1 MKNDSAEYGSV
12 HHPWGVIRLPRSRE
26 NIDLRLATTVRR
38 RRTRTPA
45 GVGGWSMTEQTGM
58 TDEDL
63 VDVGPI
69 DYLALEFPEARVNGE
84 GLAALLDL
92 VDKGTVRILDLR
104 AVKRE
109 VDGTFT
115 EMEIADFDSDGTLDL
130 AVFRGVSSGL
140 LDDDDL
146 SQAASLIEPGKVV
159 ALLVWENTWAAPF
172 VSAMRRVGAD
182 VIASGRIPVDE
193 VVAMLDELETEEA
206 EAQAT

>member
-1 MKNDSAEYGSV
+1 
-12 HHPWGVIRLPRSRE
+12 
-26 NIDLRLATTVRR
+26 
-38 RRTRTPA
+38 
-45 GVGGWSMTEQTGM
+45 MTEQTGM

-130 AVFRGVSSGL
+130 AVFRGISSGL

-182 VIASGRIPVDE
+182 VIASGRIPADE
-193 VVAMLDELETEEA
+193 VVAMLDVLEAE
-206 EAQAT
+206 EAQAQAT

>member
-1 MKNDSAEYGSV
+1 
-12 HHPWGVIRLPRSRE
+12 
-26 NIDLRLATTVRR
+26 
-38 RRTRTPA
+38 
-45 GVGGWSMTEQTGM
+45 MTEQSGM

-182 VIASGRIPVDE
+182 VIASGRIPADE
-193 VVAMLDELETEEA
+193 VVAMLDELEAE
-206 EAQAT
+206 EAQAQAT

>member
-1 MKNDSAEYGSV
+1 
-12 HHPWGVIRLPRSRE
+12 
-26 NIDLRLATTVRR
+26 
-38 RRTRTPA
+38 
-45 GVGGWSMTEQTGM
+45 MTEQTGM

-69 DYLALEFPEARVNGE
+69 DYLALEFPEARVSGE

-92 VDKGTVRILDLR
+92 VDKRTVRILDLR

-182 VIASGRIPVDE
+182 VIASGRIPADE

>member
-1 MKNDSAEYGSV
+1 
-12 HHPWGVIRLPRSRE
+12 
-26 NIDLRLATTVRR
+26 
-38 RRTRTPA
+38 
-45 GVGGWSMTEQTGM
+45 MTEQTGM

-130 AVFRGVSSGL
+130 AVFRGISSGL

-182 VIASGRIPVDE
+182 IIASGRIPADE

>member
-1 MKNDSAEYGSV
+1 
-12 HHPWGVIRLPRSRE
+12 
-26 NIDLRLATTVRR
+26 
-38 RRTRTPA
+38 
-45 GVGGWSMTEQTGM
+45 MTEQTGS

-92 VDKGTVRILDLR
+92 VDRGTVRILDLR

-109 VDGTFT
+109 VDGTLT

-130 AVFRGVSSGL
+130 AVVRGVSSGL

-159 ALLVWENTWAAPF
+159 AVLVWENTWAAPF

-182 VIASGRIPVDE
+182 IIASGRIPADE

>member
-1 MKNDSAEYGSV
+1 
-12 HHPWGVIRLPRSRE
+12 
-26 NIDLRLATTVRR
+26 
-38 RRTRTPA
+38 
-45 GVGGWSMTEQTGM
+45 MTEQTGM

-182 VIASGRIPVDE
+182 VIASGRIPADE
-193 VVAMLDELETEEA
+193 VIEMLDELEAEEA
-206 EAQAT
+206 EAKAT